1 MNDNQPPIIPSTEPK
16 SLPSKGKSC
25 RFWQWFWLTF
35 LVVSL
40 AYAWY
45 SFYVP
50 SNRIAWAANY
60 ATAQQQA
67 VESDKPMIL
76 FFTGKWCSPCRI
88 MKREVWADELVTA
101 TVNEAFIPVRI
112 DVDDPNA
119 AATLS
124 RYGVG
129 ATPTTIITDSKG
141 NVLQHKQ
148 GRISKADFLE
158 FLGKL
163 DPSAVE
169 DL

>member
-1 MNDNQPPIIPSTEPK
+1 MNDNQPPIMPSTEPE
-16 SLPSKGKSC
+16 SLPGKGKSG

-35 LVVSL
+35 LAVSL

-45 SFYVP
+45 SFYAP
-50 SNRIAWAANY
+50 SNRVAWAVNY
-60 ATAQQQA
+60 TTAQKQA
-67 VESDKPMIL
+67 VESDKPIIL

-88 MKREVWADELVTA
+88 MKREVWADEQVMA
-101 TVNEAFIPVRI
+101 TVNEAFIPVTI

-129 ATPTTIITDSKG
+129 ATPTTVITDSKG
-141 NVLQHKQ
+141 NVLQHRQ

-158 FLGKL
+158 LLGKM

>member
-1 MNDNQPPIIPSTEPK
+1 MNDNQPPIMSSTESE
-16 SLPSKGKSC
+16 SLPSKGKSG
-25 RFWQWFWLTF
+25 RFWQWFWLAF
-35 LVVSL
+35 LAVSL

-50 SNRIAWAANY
+50 SNRVAWAVNY
-60 ATAQQQA
+60 TTAQEQA
-67 VESDKPMIL
+67 VESDKSIIL

-88 MKREVWADELVTA
+88 MKREVWADERVMA
-101 TVNEAFIPVRI
+101 TVNEAFIPVTI

-129 ATPTTIITDSKG
+129 VTPTTIITDSKG
-141 NVLQHKQ
+141 NVMQHKQ

-158 FLGKL
+158 LLGKL
-163 DPSAVE
+163 GPSAVE
-169 DL
+169 NL

>member
-1 MNDNQPPIIPSTEPK
+1 MNDSQPIIMPSTEPEL
-16 SLPSKGKSC
+16 LPSKGKSG

-50 SNRIAWAANY
+50 SNRVAWAVNY
-60 ATAQQQA
+60 TTAQKQA
-67 VESDKPMIL
+67 VESDKSIIL

-88 MKREVWADELVTA
+88 MKREVWANEQVMA
-101 TVNEAFIPVRI
+101 AVNEAFIPVTI
-112 DVDDPNA
+112 DVDDPKA

-158 FLGKL
+158 LLGKL